1 MESIAPTWSRTLLR
15 VIFFTTLLV
24 SLLALG
30 MRNSR
35 ANPQNNLLPQDQTV
49 PPDDEGEAKLKG
61 YVVSRPQSN
70 DGIGTWVIL
79 TTRSITKTVT
89 VDDQT
94 EFDDKKPVENSYVE
108 VKGTIQTGGQTGG
121 QTDGVILAKEIKLK
135 EFRTREVVVRL
146 KKNVIAASF
155 GITYG
160 LTLFKT
166 VLASGDIYLYTLT
179 SSNSGK
185 DIERDSVS
193 KLNNDDAVEW
203 AELNYSG
210 GIPEGHPYRTWRWG
224 GEDPTGYINQHA
236 FDEVNLSPVLQ
247 HYRGA
252 GLIIAVLD
260 TGIDLAHPAFE
271 GRLIDGYD
279 MVADDNTPQDEGNGI
294 GWGHGTHV
302 AGIITHM
309 APEAK
314 IMPVRVLDTDG
325 RGNIFTLAYAI
336 EWAVDNGAD
345 VINLSLGTDGDSKTL
360 ADTIR
365 SIRKKH
371 NVIIIAAAG
380 NDDSSS
386 VRYPVSYNG
395 VIGVTAVDEN
405 GIKADFAN
413 FGKEWIDLAAPGMGI
428 TSTIIGPEGS
438 GYASWNGTSM
448 AAAFVSGAAALALEK
463 NPNDT
468 PEQIQA
474 LLAEHGK
481 PLDALNPK
489 YVGKVGSLLDVAAA
503 LIPDLLTPT
512 PTGSPE
518 PINTPTP
525 TTVSSGGNTPT
536 ATPAT
541 PSASTPVPT
550 PTPTT
555 RTPKPTATS
564 PGTGG
569 GSTDQH
575 VYLPLIVRKR

>member
-1 MESIAPTWSRTLLR
+1 MENIAPTWSRTLLR
-15 VIFFTTLLV
+15 VILFTLLLV
-24 SLLALG
+24 SLLVLG

-35 ANPQNNLLPQDQTV
+35 ADSQSSSFLQTQTV
-49 PPDDEGEAKLKG
+49 PQDGDGETKLKG
-61 YVVSRPQSN
+61 YVVSRPEGD

-79 TTRSITKTVT
+79 TTRAMTKTVM
-89 VDDQT
+89 VDSQT
-94 EFDDKKPVENSYVE
+94 GFGDKKPIKNSYVE
-108 VKGTIQTGGQTGG
+108 VKGTIQTGGQP
-121 QTDGVILAKEIKLK
+121 DGVILAKEIKLK
-135 EFRTREVVVRL
+135 EFRSREVVVRL
-146 KKNVIAASF
+146 KPGVIAASF

-160 LTLFKT
+160 LTLSKT
-166 VLASGDIYLYTLT
+166 VLASGDIYLYTLIA
-179 SSNSGK
+179 SSIVTASSS
-185 DIERDSVS
+185 ERNVEREIVS
-193 KLNNDDAVEW
+193 KLSNDAAVEW

-236 FDEVNLSPVLQ
+236 FDEVELAPALQ
-247 HYRGA
+247 LYRGD

-260 TGIDLAHPAFE
+260 TGIDLNHPAFE
-271 GRLIDGYD
+271 GRLIEGYD
-279 MVADDNTPQDEGNGI
+279 MVADDAVPQDEGNGM

-309 APEAK
+309 APDAK

-325 RGNIFTLAYAI
+325 RGNVFTLAYAI
-336 EWAVDNGAD
+336 EWAVEHGAD

-365 SIRKKH
+365 TVRKKH

-380 NDDSSS
+380 NDDSSAA
-386 VRYPVSYNG
+386 RYPVSYNG

-405 GIKADFAN
+405 GVKADFAN
-413 FGKEWIDLAAPGMGI
+413 YGRESIDLAAPGMGI

-448 AAAFVSGAAALALEK
+448 AAAFVSGAAALAREK
-463 NPNDT
+463 NPGDS

-474 LLAEHGK
+474 LLTDHGK

-489 YVGKVGSLLDVAAA
+489 YIGKVGSLLNVAAA
-503 LIPDLLTPT
+503 LVPELLTPT

-518 PINTPTP
+518 PTATPTPTTTVVGGNTPTP
-525 TTVSSGGNTPT
+525 TTIGAN
-536 ATPAT
+536 
-541 PSASTPVPT
+541 TPVPT
-550 PTPTT
+550 STPTT
-555 RTPKPTATS
+555 GTPKPTATS

-569 GSTDQH
+569 GASQH
-575 VYLPLIVRKR
+575 IYLPLIAKRR